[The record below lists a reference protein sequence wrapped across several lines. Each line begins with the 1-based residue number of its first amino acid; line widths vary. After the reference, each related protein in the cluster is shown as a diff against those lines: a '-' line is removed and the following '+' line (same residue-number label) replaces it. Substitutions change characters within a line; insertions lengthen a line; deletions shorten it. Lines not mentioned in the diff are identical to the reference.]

1 MAKYKYLIASV
12 LLLLSWWRAW
22 DIGYGEAELKYES
35 EKKEAIEAALAV
47 AEEQFELER
56 KNFTARETIVY
67 KYRDKIKEVTKYVEV
82 TPDASC
88 TISNP
93 DWLRL
98 INGAASDTD
107 TDPAPVPDDP
117 GQSGVRG

>member
-1 MAKYKYLIASV
+1 MIKYKYLIGLV
-12 LLLLSWWRAW
+12 LFFACLWRAW
-22 DIGYGEAELKYES
+22 DMGYTDAALKYET
-35 EKKEAIEAALAV
+35 EKKEAVEAALAV

-88 TISNP
+88 TINNL
-93 DWLRL
+93 DWLR
-98 INGAASDTD
+98 IVNGAASDSDTD
-107 TDPAPVPDDP
+107 TPAVPDDP
-117 GQSGVRG
+117 G